1 VRRLLKFLHT
11 IGAIGLMGAMA
22 SLIVLMNVAPP
33 PSSLAGYAVMGG
45 AMAEIATWIYFPS
58 LMLTLV
64 AGLLA
69 IAVNPSYHNAGWAW
83 IKLASGV
90 LLFEG
95 GLVSVLG
102 PIQEEARRSAGALAG
117 QLNPAAITASYGAE
131 RNAIWAL
138 LAITTANVVLGI
150 WRPRLMPIT
159 D

>member
-1 VRRLLKFLHT
+1 M
-11 IGAIGLMGAMA
+11 GAIGLMGAMA

-33 PSSLAGYAVMGG
+33 PTSLAGLAVMRG

-69 IAVNPSYHNAGWAW
+69 IAVNPAYHNAGWAW
-83 IKLASGV
+83 AKLASGV

-102 PIQEEARRSAGALAG
+102 PIQEEARRSASALAG
-117 QLNPAAITASYGAE
+117 HPAMITASYGAE

-150 WRPRLMPIT
+150 WRPRLMRIA